1 MKKLILLAVLVFV
14 LAGCAGAQAKLSVSE
29 VWARPASSGDTSA
42 IYFII
47 DNPTTEADALVKA
60 ETDVAM
66 MAELHLSKMD
76 TSGAMIMEQ
85 QQSIAVAAGGKTELK
100 PGSYHVML
108 MKLKKDLA
116 VGDTFEVTLTFEKAG
131 AQKYTVTVKQP

>member
-1 MKKLILLAVLVFV
+1 MKKLAVWLVMLLA
-14 LAGCAGAQAKLSVSE
+14 LAGCAGAATLSVSE
-29 VWARPASSGDTSA
+29 VWARPASMGDNSA
-42 IYFII
+42 IYFVI
-47 DNPTTEADALVKA
+47 DNPGAEADALVKA

-66 MAELHLSKMD
+66 MVELHLSKMD
-76 TSGAMIMEQ
+76 SSGAMIMEQ
-85 QQSIAVAAGGKTELK
+85 QQSIAVAAGAKTELK

-131 AQKYTVTVKQP
+131 AQKHTVTVKMP